1 MKTTIKLFF
10 AAAVVAFAASCSS
23 KPAEPAAEEAAP
35 QEEAAPAESTT
46 PAETDSVEVAADT
59 TQTAQ

>member
-23 KPAEPAAEEAAP
+23 KPAEPAAEETTP
-35 QEEAAPAESTT
+35 QEETAPAESTT
-46 PAETDSVEVAADT
+46 PADTVEVAADT